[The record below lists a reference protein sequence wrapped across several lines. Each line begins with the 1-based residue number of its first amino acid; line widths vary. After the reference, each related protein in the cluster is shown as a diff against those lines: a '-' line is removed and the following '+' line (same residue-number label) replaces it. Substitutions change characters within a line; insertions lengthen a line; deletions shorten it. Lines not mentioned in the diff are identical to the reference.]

1 MNDFAVT
8 ASVMVG
14 VDGSSGGEVALTWA
28 ADYAEERGRPLAL
41 VHAVGHAVVTDF
53 AIDLAETERGL
64 LAAGQEVTVRARDR
78 VRTDHPTLLVER
90 YDVLGDPRAV
100 LTELAVDAS
109 VLVVGSR
116 GRGPV
121 AGLLLGSVS
130 TALATH
136 APCPVVVVRRPTAVT
151 SAYQVVVVGVGGPGD
166 ETEAL
171 TFGFELASAH
181 GCSVK
186 VVHALGSAMQ
196 FYPDIASLQVPEEAE
211 LAADRMLVDALAGY
225 TEKFPAVPVR
235 RRVVHETPTQALVD
249 ASRNAFAVV
258 VGCRGRGAARGRLLG
273 SVSRSVVERAH
284 STVAVVRGNQS

>member
-1 MNDFAVT
+1 MNSFAVT
-8 ASVMVG
+8 GSVMVG
-14 VDGSSGGEVALTWA
+14 VDGSSGGDLALTWA

-41 VHAVGHAVVTDF
+41 VHAVGRAVVTDF
-53 AIDLAETERGL
+53 AIDLAGTERQL
-64 LAAGQEVTVRARDR
+64 LAAGQDLTGRARDR
-78 VRTDHPTLLVER
+78 VLADHPTLVVER

-100 LTELAVDAS
+100 LTQLAADAA

-121 AGLLLGSVS
+121 ANLLLGSVS
-130 TALATH
+130 TALTSH

-151 SAYQVVVVGVGGPGD
+151 SAYQAVVVGVGGPED
-166 ETEAL
+166 EAEAL

-181 GCSVK
+181 RCSVN
-186 VVHALGSAMQ
+186 VVHGLGSAMQ
-196 FYPDIASLQVPEEAE
+196 FYPDIASFQVPEEAE

-225 TEKFPAVPVR
+225 TEKFPEVPVR
-235 RRVVHETPTQALVD
+235 RRVVRDTPTQALVD

-258 VGCRGRGAARGRLLG
+258 VGCRGRGAARSRLLG

-284 STVAVVRGNQS
+284 STVAVVRGDQS